1 MTDPAADP
9 VERPP
14 IGTLV
19 EELAEDTRVFLL
31 AEADRLRAYGRRAAI
46 SGTIALGLIIAGIA
60 LLQGAIIA
68 LLTGL
73 ILWLQPTLGTGWAL
87 ILVVCVAT
95 AIGIALTWIGLAK
108 AWAIVPHRKAP

>member
-9 VERPP
+9 AEKPR

-19 EELAEDTRVFLL
+19 EELAEDTRVFLS

-46 SGTIALGLIIAGIA
+46 SGTIALGLVVAGVA

-87 ILVVCVAT
+87 VVVVLMAT

-108 AWAIVPHRKAP
+108 AWAIVPHRKQP

>member
-1 MTDPAADP
+1 LTDPT
-9 VERPP
+9 EKPP

-19 EELAEDTRVFLL
+19 EELVGDTRVFLQ

-46 SGTIALGLIIAGIA
+46 SGAIALGLIIAGIA

-87 ILVVCVAT
+87 IVVVCGAA
-95 AIGIALTWIGLAK
+95 AIGVALTWIGLSK